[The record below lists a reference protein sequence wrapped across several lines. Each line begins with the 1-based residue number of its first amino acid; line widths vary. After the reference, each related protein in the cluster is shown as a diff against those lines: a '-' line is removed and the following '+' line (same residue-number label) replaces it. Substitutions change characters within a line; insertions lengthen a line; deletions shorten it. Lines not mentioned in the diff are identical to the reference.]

1 MKFSPRPEH
10 QERAEDIAIVGMS
23 CLVPGAAGPARFW
36 QNVIGKVDAITDAPP
51 DWQPEW
57 FYDPAGPA
65 VDRSYT
71 RRGGFLG
78 DLCRFHPP
86 KYGVPP
92 TAVEGAEP
100 DHFIAL
106 KCAFEAMADAGAPEI
121 PINRAKTGVILGR
134 GLFVNRGWVAVFQR
148 TVAVDQLVHVLG
160 QLEPDRS
167 PEDLDTIRR
176 ELKKRLPPAN
186 ADTFPGLVHS
196 ALVGRIANR
205 LDLHGPAYTVDA
217 ACSSTLLAVEHG
229 IRELQGGSCDAVLV
243 GGSQVSTPA
252 PIHIMFCHLN
262 ALSREGK
269 IAPFSPEAEGTV
281 LGQGCGILLLKRK
294 SDAVRDGNRIYALI
308 KGAGTSSDGKG
319 AGLLAPRTEGQQLS
333 IERAYEMAG
342 VSPDTVGLVEAH
354 GTGIPLGDAV
364 EINSLKT
371 CFGPRRGE
379 HPHVAIG
386 SVKSMVGHLVPA
398 SGAVS
403 LIKTALALHHRVLPP
418 MLHAETANPALKL
431 DESRFFL
438 CTEPRPWIHGGSESP
453 RRAGVNAFGFGGI
466 NAHVLLEEYQGE
478 ATDDAD
484 FEREWS
490 HELVVISADSREA
503 LSQRVSKLAEW
514 VERSTGMT
522 LLDVA
527 ASASRWSGKHR
538 LAVVAGSLE
547 ELTRKLTRVAPLLV
561 DPKREKIQDRGG
573 VFWYDQPLARDGR
586 VALVFP
592 GEGSQY
598 VNMLGDLCRHFPIV
612 RREFDLTSRAFE
624 SKGTSLAR
632 VLFPQPATAA
642 AAETELFEM
651 DTAVASVT
659 AAARG
664 LWRLLGS
671 LGVQADAVVGHSSG
685 EYAALLAAGA
695 YEHDDDSAMQHAIE
709 AGIDSAVE
717 LKSSG
722 LLPQS
727 VLVSVGGV
735 PEATLDAVLA
745 EESAEVTV
753 AIDNCPHQKILVG
766 SEAAMSRLL
775 LKLQG
780 KGGLCQRLAWDRPY
794 HTDAFAPA
802 CEIVKRYFDSLKLRA
817 PQVELWSCATAAQMP
832 ADAEAVREL
841 AVRQWR
847 SKVCFR
853 ETVLAM
859 HEAGVRVFIECG
871 PRGNL
876 STFVADSL
884 GDKPHAA
891 VPLDVPNR
899 GGLEQLCRSLGT
911 LVAHGVDVDLAPLF
925 VRRSPLTLDLEGPP
939 HVAPPEEPI
948 LRLDLPM
955 LELDAE
961 AVAKWQADA
970 PRLAVSPAPAQNG
983 TYNGHAAEVLPA
995 HGPVQQPVSPGIQ
1008 PTPRATVSSGTNGHH
1023 APAVQPMPA
1032 RSQSI
1037 AQAAHADFQRT
1048 MQQFLDLQVT
1058 VGAFRGG
1065 QQAIAE
1071 PPRRIE
1077 VAPAATHARLQPVF
1091 APRSNGSAPA
1101 IPDRMSAVAHQVVPA
1116 VSPPPSNT
1124 SAAPPRNTSPAS
1136 PRQYPFPFVE
1146 SILEHTAERVVF
1158 ECELT
1163 PEKHP
1168 FLKHHT
1174 FFGSRVSDRHP
1185 ELTPLPIMP
1194 LAMSMELLAEAAAML
1209 APQLSVVALSDI
1221 SVSRW
1226 LAFPGQSR
1234 RVRAVARLVND
1245 QTVDA
1250 RLLEADGDA
1259 EHEIAAATVELGEL
1273 PETLGA
1279 PRLSRPSAGPPPW
1292 KPEAVY
1298 QQILYHGPAFR
1309 GIDEIESWGE
1319 RAIAARVQEP
1329 KTPLLASVA
1338 RGSLILPVALVDTAS
1353 QIPGL
1358 TNGDLESAG
1367 ATCIMAFPNTIGR
1380 LEFARGVFSG
1390 EPLAAVSQFEMVP
1403 GKLNSDTEFVDGRG
1417 QAVLRYLKRVEE
1429 TVPFPLPLYRYALN
1443 PHTAFKERSLNDL
1456 FRDVPGADRVSI
1468 CEATAGGE
1476 RLWIK
1481 GIWARMLA
1489 YQILSPDERAAF
1501 NRQKLPPVALADWL
1515 LGRLAAKE
1523 AVRARLQ
1530 HGGCHADTEIRN
1542 DVEGRPEAWI
1552 DGERAAD
1559 ISLAHKTFEAV
1570 AVAAMPGEFR
1580 GLGIDCEPLDPLP
1593 AEVLADAFTDAER
1606 QLIASAGDATA
1617 WARAGWGAKEAA
1629 GKALGRGVLGG
1640 PRNVVIKSVD
1650 QKTRSLT
1657 LSLRGQ
1663 MAEAFPEFSEGRT
1676 PITAHWR
1683 QLRNQII
1690 VLCILPM
1697 EKLT

>member
-1 MKFSPRPEH
+1 MKTSSRPEH

-36 QNVIGKVDAITDAPP
+36 QNVVGKVDAITDAPP

-106 KCAFEAMADAGAPEI
+106 KCAFEAMADAGCPEI
-121 PINRAKTGVILGR
+121 PVNRAKTGVILGR

-186 ADTFPGLVHS
+186 SDTFPGLVHS

-229 IRELQGGSCDAVLV
+229 IRELQAGTCDAVLV

-379 HPHVAIG
+379 HPHVAVG

-438 CTEPRPWIHGGSESP
+438 CTEPRPWIHGGSEAP

-484 FEREWS
+484 FERVWS
-490 HELVVISADSREA
+490 HELVVVSADSREA
-503 LSQRVSKLAEW
+503 LSERVAKLAQW
-514 VERSTGMT
+514 VERSTGIT

-527 ASASRWSGKHR
+527 ASASRWTGKHR
-538 LAVVAGSLE
+538 LAVVASSLE
-547 ELTRKLTRVAPLLV
+547 ELTKKLTRVAPLLV

-573 VFWYDQPLARDGR
+573 VYWYDQPLTRDGR

-598 VNMLGDLCRHFPIV
+598 VNMLGDLCRHFPVV

-624 SKGTSLAR
+624 TKGTSLAR

-642 AAETELFEM
+642 AAEVELFEM

-671 LGVQADAVVGHSSG
+671 LGVTADAVVGHSSG

-695 YEHDDDSAMQHAIE
+695 YEHDDDRAMQHAIE

-717 LKSSG
+717 LKTSG
-722 LLPQS
+722 LLPPS

-735 PEATLDAVLA
+735 PEVTLEAVLA

-766 SEAAMSRLL
+766 SESAMSRLL

-817 PQVELWSCATAAQMP
+817 PRIELWSCASAAPMP

-847 SKVCFR
+847 SEVKFR
-853 ETVLAM
+853 ETILGM

-899 GGLEQLCRSLGT
+899 GGLEQLCRSVGT
-911 LVAHGVDVDLAPLF
+911 LVAHGVNVDLAPLF
-925 VRRSPLTLDLEGPP
+925 VRRNPLVLDLEGPP
-939 HVAPPEEPI
+939 HVAPPDEPI

-955 LELDAE
+955 LDLEPE
-961 AVAKWQADA
+961 VVAKWQENA
-970 PRLAVSPAPAQNG
+970 PRSAVSPAPHENG
-983 TYNGHAAEVLPA
+983 AHNGHAAEVLPPIQNA
-995 HGPVQQPVSPGIQ
+995 PLPANRVGHSAECAISAPTSGNRPALAQPIL
-1008 PTPRATVSSGTNGHH
+1008 
-1023 APAVQPMPA
+1023 APKPP
-1032 RSQSI
+1032 QSI
-1037 AQAAHADFQRT
+1037 VQAAHAEFQRT

-1058 VGAFRGG
+1058 VGSLRGG
-1065 QQAIAE
+1065 ALS
-1071 PPRRIE
+1071 PPPLPVSPPAPQLRSQPE
-1077 VAPAATHARLQPVF
+1077 VAPH
-1091 APRSNGSAPA
+1091 SNGSPAVMPSRPAAASAPVATLASAPRAATAAPA
-1101 IPDRMSAVAHQVVPA
+1101 PVKPSVPA
-1116 VSPPPSNT
+1116 TV
-1124 SAAPPRNTSPAS
+1124 S
-1136 PRQYPFPFVE
+1136 PRQYPFVE
-1146 SILEHTAERVVF
+1146 SLLEHTAQRVVF

-1168 FLKHHT
+1168 FIRHHT

-1194 LAMSMELLAEAAAML
+1194 LAMSMELLAEAAAL
-1209 APQLSVVALSDI
+1209 LVPQSSVVAI
-1221 SVSRW
+1221 SNIVASRW
-1226 LAFPGQSR
+1226 LPFPGQSR

-1259 EHEIAAATVELGEL
+1259 EHEIVAATIELGEL

-1279 PRLSRPSAGPPPW
+1279 PQLARPSAGPPPW

-1298 QQILYHGPAFR
+1298 KQILYHGPAFR
-1309 GIDEIESWGE
+1309 GIEEIESWGAS
-1319 RAIAARVQEP
+1319 AIAARVQQP
-1329 KTPLLASVA
+1329 KTPLLASGS
-1338 RGSLILPVALVDTAS
+1338 RGSLVLPVALIDTAS

-1380 LEFARGVFSG
+1380 LEFARGVFDG
-1390 EPLAAVSQFEMVP
+1390 EPLAAVSHFEMVP
-1403 GKLNSDTEFVDGRG
+1403 GKLNSDTEFVDSRG

-1429 TVPFPLPLYRYALN
+1429 TVPFPLPLYRYAMN
-1443 PHTAFKERSLNDL
+1443 PHTAFQPRTLNEL
-1456 FRDVPGADRVSI
+1456 FADVPGADRFSV
-1468 CEATAGGE
+1468 CEATAAGE

-1489 YQILSPDERAAF
+1489 HQILSPDERAAF
-1501 NRQKLPPVALADWL
+1501 NRLKLPPVALADWL

-1523 AVRARLQ
+1523 AVRVRLQ
-1530 HGGCHADTEIRN
+1530 HGGCHADTEIRS
-1542 DVEGRPEAWI
+1542 DAHGRPEAWI
-1552 DGERAAD
+1552 DGQRAAD
-1559 ISLAHKTFEAV
+1559 ISLSHKTFEAV
-1570 AVAAMPGEFR
+1570 AVASQPGEFR
-1580 GLGIDCEPLDPLP
+1580 GLGIDCEPLDSLP
-1593 AEVLADAFTDAER
+1593 VEVLADAFTDAER
-1606 QLIASAGDATA
+1606 ELLASAGDATA
-1617 WARAGWGAKEAA
+1617 WLRAGWGAKEAA

-1640 PRNVVIKSVD
+1640 PRNVVIESVD
-1650 QKTRSLT
+1650 QKSRSLT

-1663 MAEAFPEFSEGRT
+1663 MAEVFPDFSEGRA

-1683 QLRNQII
+1683 PLRNQII

-1697 EKLT
+1697 EKPL

>member
-1 MKFSPRPEH
+1 MKTSPRPDI
-10 QERAEDIAIVGMS
+10 QERAEEIAIVGMS

-379 HPHVAIG
+379 HPHVAVG

-431 DESRFFL
+431 DESRFYL
-438 CTEPRPWIHGGSESP
+438 CTEPRPWIHGGTEAP

-490 HELVVISADSREA
+490 HELVVVSAASREA
-503 LSQRVSKLAEW
+503 LSERAAKLAQW
-514 VERSTGMT
+514 VDRSTGIS

-527 ASASRWSGKHR
+527 ASASLWTGKHR
-538 LAVVAGSLE
+538 LAVVASSLE
-547 ELTRKLTRVAPLLV
+547 ELTKKLARVAPLLL
-561 DPKREKIQDRGG
+561 DTKREKIQDRGG
-573 VFWYDQPLARDGR
+573 VYWYNQPLAREGR

-598 VNMLGDLCRHFPIV
+598 VNMLGDLCRHFPVV

-642 AAETELFEM
+642 AAEVELFEM

-671 LGVQADAVVGHSSG
+671 LGVMADAVVGHSSG

-717 LKSSG
+717 LKTSG
-722 LLPQS
+722 LLPPS

-817 PQVELWSCATAAQMP
+817 PQVELWSCATAARMP

-847 SKVCFR
+847 SEVKFR
-853 ETVLAM
+853 ETIHAM

-911 LVAHGVDVDLAPLF
+911 LVAHGINVNLAPLF
-925 VRRSPLTLDLEGPP
+925 ARRSPQSLNLDGPP
-939 HVAPPEEPI
+939 HVAKPEEPI

-970 PRLAVSPAPAQNG
+970 PRPAVTELPAQNG
-983 TYNGHAAEVLPA
+983 AHSGHSVDAIPSRAPVPPGPGPDFLPTQRASILPASNGHRPPA
-995 HGPVQQPVSPGIQ
+995 LQP
-1008 PTPRATVSSGTNGHH
+1008 NL
-1023 APAVQPMPA
+1023 APA
-1032 RSQSI
+1032 QSI

-1058 VGAFRGG
+1058 VGSLRGG
-1065 QQAIAE
+1065 QQITAAS
-1071 PPRRIE
+1071 PRAVD
-1077 VAPAATHARLQPVF
+1077 VAPLAPQVRLAPDS
-1091 APRSNGSAPA
+1091 APRSNGSVAAAQNRLAPA
-1101 IPDRMSAVAHQVVPA
+1101 A
-1116 VSPPPSNT
+1116 SPSIR
-1124 SAAPPRNTSPAS
+1124 AAGTALGTAIVTPPRPQPAAS
-1136 PRQYPFPFVE
+1136 PRQYPFVE
-1146 SILEHTAERVVF
+1146 SLLEHTADRVVF

-1168 FLKHHT
+1168 FLKDHT
-1174 FFGSRVSDRHP
+1174 FFGGRVSDRHP

-1209 APQLSVVALSDI
+1209 APQASVVALSDI

-1259 EHEIAAATVELGEL
+1259 AHEIAAATVELGVL
-1273 PETLGA
+1273 PESLGA
-1279 PRLSRPSAGPPPW
+1279 PRLMRPTDGPPPW

-1298 QQILYHGPAFR
+1298 NQILYHGPAFR
-1309 GIDEIESWGE
+1309 GIEVIESWGAS
-1319 RAIAARVQEP
+1319 AIAARVREP
-1329 KTPLLASVA
+1329 KSPLLSSSA
-1338 RGSLILPVALVDTAS
+1338 RGALVLPVALIDTAS

-1390 EPLAAVSQFEMVP
+1390 ESLAAVSKFEMVP

-1417 QAVLRYLKRVEE
+1417 QAVLRYLSRVEE
-1429 TVPFPLPLYRYALN
+1429 TVPFPLPLYRYAMN

-1456 FRDVPGADRVSI
+1456 FADVPGVNRLSI
-1468 CEATAGGE
+1468 CEATAAGE

-1489 YQILSPDERAAF
+1489 YQILGPDERAVF
-1501 NRQKLPPVALADWL
+1501 NRLKLPPVALADWL

-1523 AVRARLQ
+1523 AVRVRLQ

-1542 DVEGRPEAWI
+1542 DAEGRPEAWS
-1552 DGERAAD
+1552 DDKCAAD

-1570 AVAAMPGEFR
+1570 AVAALPGEFR

-1593 AEVLADAFTDAER
+1593 SEVLVDAFTDAER
-1606 QLIASAGDATA
+1606 KLFASAGEATA

-1640 PRNVVIKSVD
+1640 PGNVVIESVD

-1663 MAEAFPEFSEGRT
+1663 MAEAFPEFSEGRAL
-1676 PITAHWR
+1676 ITAHWR

-1697 EKLT
+1697 EKPS